1 MVRHRRE
8 RPVRCSTSVNAPR
21 VRSTAM
27 MGFWSLGCALYMS
40 PCPTGTGVQSIRDPA
55 IALGTL
61 ITHARPRCPCRTNNT
76 YTDDQHD
83 SFPRVVAYNYAT
95 YLSWGSDHLPPH
107 ARRFRRAWGSS
118 TRPPSHVPEHDK
130 LTTSITF
137 DKHSNTPA
145 ILPTTLNHE
154 AQACEGHLADFNDS
168 ES

>member
-1 MVRHRRE
+1 
-8 RPVRCSTSVNAPR
+8 
-21 VRSTAM
+21 M
-27 MGFWSLGCALYMS
+27 MGFCSLGCALYMFPRS
-40 PCPTGTGVQSIRDPA
+40 AGTGFQSTRDPA
-55 IALGTL
+55 NALGTL
-61 ITHARPRCPCRTNNT
+61 IIHVRPGCSCRTNDKS
-76 YTDDQHD
+76 TDEQHE
-83 SFPRVVAYNYAT
+83 SFPRVVPCNRAT
-95 YLSWGSDHLPPH
+95 YLSWGSGPLPPH

-154 AQACEGHLADFNDS
+154 APAREGHLADFNDS